1 MEIREIDGLF
11 RTNESYMSCQGKR
24 TLPKFE
30 DCLFFFFKFVVED
43 TFVSMIVTLDI
54 SMEIRSPI
62 IKRREYVALSGELM
76 LENCRLALR

>member
-1 MEIREIDGLF
+1 MQTKVTSLVKEKEHCKILKIV
-11 RTNESYMSCQGKR
+11 
-24 TLPKFE
+24 
-30 DCLFFFFKFVVED
+30 CLFKLVVED
-43 TFVSMIVTLDI
+43 TFVTLIVTLNL